1 MTQQILRLTSQ
12 DTDEGTDMDIVSSI
26 IGDDFDC
33 PDVFTQMDV
42 LRTYRED
49 YVWKEMA
56 RQVAC
61 LQVMTSS
68 PVISLCVTLSCGTCA
83 KPRRLTETSLA
94 SQKPYS
100 GHVTRTGS
108 FIIPYE

>member
-1 MTQQILRLTSQ
+1 MSQQILRAISQ
-12 DTDEGTDMDIVSSI
+12 DAVSGGEEMDMVSSI

-56 RQVAC
+56 R
-61 LQVMTSS
+61 
-68 PVISLCVTLSCGTCA
+68 
-83 KPRRLTETSLA
+83 
-94 SQKPYS
+94 
-100 GHVTRTGS
+100 
-108 FIIPYE
+108 